1 MSKQNLRILNTK
13 VSEDAYARVQDISRR
28 MGMEVYGFQQMAMS
42 CLLKYCDKDRQLDP
56 MLRRMISI
64 YDNFEGWAKATSVAG
79 TGKKNIIQAIYFM
92 AESGKR
98 TMGAVMTRQGMMGS
112 ETATYNVQDMM
123 EELMRN
129 CFPALYKTL
138 RRIGNQTDTHTLV
151 ETIMELAETYDKEND
166 PDKEFIGQIF
176 SDANRSDWGRTQEM
190 IKYKN
195 HKFKGIEYVKGP
207 NIQQADLFAEVEDAG
222 QENEDKGDDEV

>member
-13 VSEDAYARVQDISRR
+13 VSEDAYARLQDISRR
-28 MGMEVYGFQQMAMS
+28 NGMEVYGFQQMAMS

-64 YDNFEGWAKATSVAG
+64 YDNFEGWAKATSIAG
-79 TGKKNIIQAIYFM
+79 VGKKNIIQAIYFM
-92 AESGKR
+92 AEEGKH
-98 TMGAVMTRQGMMGS
+98 TMGAVMTRQGLMGHD
-112 ETATYNVQDMM
+112 TATYNAQDML

-138 RRIGNQTDTHTLV
+138 LRMGAQTDTHTLV
-151 ETIMELAETYDKEND
+151 DTIMELAETYDRDND
-166 PDKEFIGQIF
+166 PDKEFIGQLF

-190 IKYKN
+190 TKYKN
-195 HKFKGIEYVKGP
+195 HKYKGIEYVKGP
-207 NIQQADLFAEVEDAG
+207 NLQQADLFAQMEDAG
-222 QENEDKGDDEV
+222 AEDEDQSDAEV